1 MPNLHLIPG
10 NLPGGVAY
18 CPANYQQFYNDM
30 FSLGVVQSVLAGA
43 GVWVGDTA
51 PTDPISFPVWV
62 RTAGGIPVYPA
73 VWQLYNG
80 VWVAKHSIPA
90 NSSFR
95 MIWKGSENDLWSHD
109 GGDGTSG
116 VAPPTTAT
124 TGPMWILDHDFDAV
138 FPLGVGTLPSGAAV
152 TQGGTGGEE
161 RHSLTADENGP
172 HAHNPPA
179 PNTGFVV
186 TVAGGPGGTG
196 AGAGVAANS
205 FPTAPSGLGTAHN
218 TMPPYRGVY
227 FAKRSSRIF
236 FTQPI

>member
-51 PTDPISFPVWV
+51 PTDPLSFRVWV

-124 TGPMWILDHDFDAV
+124 TGPIWILDHDFDAV
-138 FPLGVGTLPSGAAV
+138 FPVGVGNLPSGTV
-152 TQGGTGGEE
+152 IGQGTTGGEE
-161 RHSLTADENGP
+161 NHQLTVAELAKHS
-172 HAHNPPA
+172 HNAPS

-186 TVAGGPGGTG
+186 AVPGGPNGTG
-196 AGAGVAANS
+196 SGTGISGSS
-205 FPTAPSGLGTAHN
+205 FPTDVAGSDTPHN
-218 TMPPYRGVY
+218 NMPPYRGVY